1 MESIVYILLAVV
13 FWGLAPVFGKLGL
26 EKIDPLLA
34 ISIRTIGLSIIIVI
48 VLLFT
53 GRWQE
58 ISSVDTR
65 SGTLILLEGIFAGL
79 LGHFAYYFALK
90 TGEISRTVL
99 LVRGAPIIT
108 VLLGIMILGEKL
120 SWSEV
125 GGMILI
131 ISGSVFSLVS
141 NFYML
146 L

>member
-53 GRWQE
+53 GRLQE

-108 VLLGIMILGEKL
+108 VLLGIIILGEKL

-131 ISGSVFSLVS
+131 ISGSVLISF
-141 NFYML
+141 
-146 L
+146 

>member
-34 ISIRTIGLSIIIVI
+34 ISIRAIGLSIIIVI

-131 ISGSVFSLVS
+131 ISGSVLISF
-141 NFYML
+141 
-146 L
+146 